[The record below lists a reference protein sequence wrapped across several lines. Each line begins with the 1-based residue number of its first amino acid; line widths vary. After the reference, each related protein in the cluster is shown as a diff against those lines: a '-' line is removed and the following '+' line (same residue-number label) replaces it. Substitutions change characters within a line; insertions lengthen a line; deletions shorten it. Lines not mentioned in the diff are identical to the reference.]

1 MFGMYSNAGVLF
13 LWEQPARSTAT
24 ATTRAD
30 EERVHR
36 VVALNTDHP
45 HVYRAGPAQDPENPL
60 FVPTGPVLGDIEP
73 EAVIG
78 EIAIEDRR
86 LQIGETAREDECRQ
100 GHRPPEEHPAF
111 EHDRDERRQRYVG
124 LSADVDRPIER
135 GGPDLEGEP
144 ERRPAQSHDQG
155 HVGHP
160 RLLDAERLAQTVHRV
175 GREGVDP
182 LEPVL
187 LRERSGV
194 QQAIRVVVE
203 GEHRPRGAR
212 LPEPVKKHAPAP
224 WLAALPAP
232 PPISSRS
239 RARSLPRPSRW
250 PGRSGRR
257 AGTT

>member
-144 ERRPAQSHDQG
+144 ERRPC
-155 HVGHP
+155 
-160 RLLDAERLAQTVHRV
+160 R
-175 GREGVDP
+175 
-182 LEPVL
+182 
-187 LRERSGV
+187 
-194 QQAIRVVVE
+194 
-203 GEHRPRGAR
+203 AR